1 MPRRFYVRPTMT
13 VARDLL
19 GLFLV
24 RRVGRRLLVGRIV
37 EVEGYL
43 GRKDPASHTYR
54 GRTQRNDVMFWEG
67 GHLYVY
73 FTYGMHFCCN
83 VVTEAEGT
91 GHAVL
96 IRAVEPIAGI
106 DVMIRNRARARSFT
120 PIDLRKLCSGPARLC
135 QAFAIAR
142 NENGT
147 DLCGEEIWIAADPGA
162 PKVRIGRSGRIG
174 IRHGKK
180 HLWRLFIKDHASL
193 SVPPHSRKKNHGKR
207 RSAG

>member
-1 MPRRFYVRPTMT
+1 MPRRFYLRPTMT

-24 RRVGRRLLVGRIV
+24 RRVGRRMLVGRIV

-43 GRKDPASHTYR
+43 GRRDPASHTYR
-54 GRTQRNDVMFWEG
+54 GRTRRNDVMFWNG

-73 FTYGMHFCCN
+73 FTYGMHFCSN

-106 DVMIRNRARARSFT
+106 DVMIRNRARARSRT
-120 PIDLRKLCSGPARLC
+120 PIELRKLCSGPARLC
-135 QAFAIAR
+135 QAFGIAR

-147 DLCGEEIWIAADPGA
+147 DLCGREIWIAADPTS
-162 PKVRIGRSGRIG
+162 PKVRIGRSARIG
-174 IRHGKK
+174 IRHGTE
-180 HLWRLFIKDHASL
+180 HLWRLFIKDHVSL
-193 SVPPHSRKKNHGKR
+193 SVSPHSRKKNQSNK
-207 RSAG
+207 RSAE